1 MNPRSL
7 LLALACAC
15 AVIPTVRA
23 VEGRFSQ
30 TLSATELKETG
41 AGRLT
46 SDQLAVIDALVRRD
60 LGKQLAPRRGD
71 PPPAARFS
79 QRLTDNERFT
89 AGFATL
95 SASELERL
103 DTLIGRYDTAALAPT
118 LLAPPVFVPAGIRL
132 RPTETRTGP
141 EIHGSISLSYGVGKG
156 YDERTGGMTLSYEDP
171 ARRFSV
177 VVGYSESHIKGN
189 IPYYR
194 DGYGGYGDPM
204 RSPLPPVVP

>member
-15 AVIPTVRA
+15 AVMPAARA

-30 TLSATELKETG
+30 SLSAPELKETG

-60 LGKQLAPRRGD
+60 LAAQLAPRRND

-79 QRLTDNERFT
+79 QRLNDNERLA

-95 SASELERL
+95 SAPELERL
-103 DTLIGRYDTAALAPT
+103 DVLIGRYGTAALAPT
-118 LLAPPVFVPAGIRL
+118 LLAPPVFVPTGMRL
-132 RPTETRTGP
+132 RPTEARTGP
-141 EIHGSISLSYGVGKG
+141 EIHGSISLSYGFGKG
-156 YDERTGGMTLSYEDP
+156 YDERTGGITLSYEDP
-171 ARRFSV
+171 ARRFAV
-177 VVGYSESHIKGN
+177 VVGYSESHIKSN
-189 IPYYR
+189 LPMYR
-194 DGYGGYGDPM
+194 DGFGGYGDPL